1 LVQEITPDPM
11 ARSAANDP
19 PGADFAALM
28 EAAYRA
34 GDTDADWL
42 ERVVRC
48 AQPGLD
54 RGRGLIGCLFATRAD
69 GKPSVTAAFGVG
81 ALTAHP
87 HALAETFL
95 PSLAQKARNGSNG
108 ASFGTTGAGVCGP
121 ETHKCSAVV
130 ATDAAPGRQPRAGCA
145 LLAPLPSAAEP
156 SRDAGVLWSRVAH
169 HLAAAFRLRRS
180 GGHEQSVWHGLLCGR
195 WRLVDHFDAGGR
207 RFIIARGKAGE
218 AKQPLARLSGR
229 ERDACARAA
238 KGRANK
244 EIAAELG
251 IAVSTV
257 GMLLLRATRKLRC
270 KSREELIRAFRL
282 VEERWHQDKSD
293 RDRRRADR
301 P

>member
-1 LVQEITPDPM
+1 LVQEITADPM
-11 ARSAANDP
+11 ASSAARDP

-34 GDTDADWL
+34 GDTDSDWL

-54 RGRGLIGCLFATRAD
+54 RGRGLIGCLFATRPN
-69 GKPSVTAAFGVG
+69 GRPSVTATFGVG

-87 HALAETFL
+87 RALAETFL
-95 PSLAQKARNGSNG
+95 PSLAEKTRNGSSG
-108 ASFGTTGAGVCGP
+108 ASFGTTGAGARGP
-121 ETHKCSAVV
+121 ETHRCSAVV
-130 ATDAAPGRQPRAGCA
+130 ATDAAPGRQSRAGCA
-145 LLAPLPSAAEP
+145 LLAPLPRATEP

-169 HLAAAFRLRRS
+169 HLAAALRLRRS
-180 GGHEQSVWHGLLCGR
+180 GGDEQTVWRGLLCGR
-195 WRLVDHFDAGGR
+195 WRLVDHFDTGGR
-207 RFIIARGKAGE
+207 RFIIARGTPGE
-218 AKQPLARLSGR
+218 ARQPLARLSGR

-238 KGRANK
+238 KGCANK

-270 KSREELIRAFRL
+270 TSREELIRAFRF
-282 VEERWHQDKSD
+282 VEERWHQDESD
-293 RDRRRADR
+293 HDR
-301 P
+301 PAPDRP